1 MAIRRFIDL
10 NLGFIR
16 THTFTRLWK
25 ELTDEFWQNDFHSTD
40 RLCSLRL
47 RLSLLCGAVS
57 RQLQGQEFFL
67 LGSVSYPGL
76 WQLTYRESL
85 RDIEACLRAAPQKLY
100 HMGIR
105 SPVSRNTLAN
115 ANQVRDWRIYA
126 DFAHG
131 LIHEARN
138 LYRNEPFGLEL
149 DQTVY
154 ALDATTI
161 DLCLSLFPWAQFRRH
176 KSAVKLHTLLD
187 LRGSI
192 PTVVIVTGGQIHEV
206 NILDQLI
213 WEAGAIY
220 LMDRGYLDFR
230 RLYRMHQCGAFFVT
244 RAKKRFDCRRL
255 YSQTV
260 DKKTGLQCDQI
271 VSLNNPV
278 PKRGYPERLRRVR
291 YYDVASKKRLVFLTN
306 NFVLPALTITQL
318 YRCRWQVELFFR
330 WIKQHLRIKAFYG
343 TSENAVRTQ
352 IWIAISVY
360 VLVAI
365 VKKRLNLERSLHSIL
380 QILSVSLFEK
390 TSILQAL
397 SGSDYDEIN
406 DESSNQLN
414 LFC

>member
-1 MAIRRFIDL
+1 MNSGKTIFAQLMDFIPSAYDFRCCVERYQG
-10 NLGFIR
+10 NYKVKSFSCWDQ
-16 THTFTRLWK
+16 F
-25 ELTDEFWQNDFHSTD
+25 LTLAF
-40 RLCSLRL
+40 
-47 RLSLLCGAVS
+47 A
-57 RQLQGQEFFL
+57 
-67 LGSVSYPGL
+67 
-76 WQLTYRESL
+76 QLTYRESL

-100 HMGIR
+100 HMGLR
-105 SPVSRNTLAN
+105 SLVSRNTLAN

-126 DFAHG
+126 DFAHT
-131 LIHEARN
+131 LIQEARN
-138 LYRNEPFGLEL
+138 LYKGEPFGIEL

-220 LMDRGYLDFR
+220 LMDRAYVDFR
-230 RLYRMHQCGAFFVT
+230 RLYRMHQSGAFFVT
-244 RAKKRFDCRRL
+244 RAKQRFDCRRL

-271 VSLNNPV
+271 VVLNNPI

-291 YYDVASKKRLVFLTN
+291 YFDVASQKRLVFLTN
-306 NFVLPALTITQL
+306 NFLLPALTITQL

-352 IWIAISVY
+352 VWTAIAVY

-390 TSILQAL
+390 IPILQAL
-397 SGSDYDEIN
+397 SQPEYDEIN
-406 DESSNQLN
+406 YESPNQLI
-414 LFC
+414 LFD